1 MKCFLAAASICFN
14 LACFSQEI
22 VEDKNLPAKF
32 EEKQAGY
39 PSWVFTKYLNDSE
52 TTEPVAV
59 ALYEYNITDTLNKTE
74 RINNNSSPKFNS
86 GPNDPID
93 PMLMMGTE
101 EDLTGLMSLFAIR
114 QKGKSIYVGEMF
126 EGLQTKLTEKKSLG
140 YYSLYDRD
148 LDIRLCDS
156 CLQLHPPQ
164 IELKEFTIRLNTLK
178 WKTGNWLYGEIEYT
192 TGEYLVADPDYSS
205 GFRKIRNKGKLVFKG
220 KIRQEEIA
228 TTN

>member
-1 MKCFLAAASICFN
+1 MKYFLTAACICVSLN
-14 LACFSQEI
+14 GFSQEI
-22 VEDKNLPAKF
+22 LEDKNLPAKF

-39 PSWVFTKYLNDSE
+39 PSWVFTKYLSESE

-59 ALYEYNITDTLNKTE
+59 ALYEYNITDTLNKQE
-74 RINNNSSPKFNS
+74 RVNNNTSPKFNS

-93 PMLMMGTE
+93 PMLMIAME

-114 QKGKSIYVGEMF
+114 QKGNSIFVGEMF
-126 EGLQTKLTEKKSLG
+126 EGLQTRLTEKKSQG

-148 LDIRLCDS
+148 ADIRLCDS

-164 IELKEFTIRLNTLK
+164 IELKNFSIKLNTLK
-178 WKTGNWLYGEIEYT
+178 WKSGNWLYGEIEYI

-205 GFRKIRNKGKLVFKG
+205 GFRRIRNKGKLVFKG
-220 KIRQEEIA
+220 KIRPEGLA